1 MRNRPVVTRGARL
14 FMAAVLLFTSALS
27 GQTARQDLA
36 RAAWLR
42 PLPEEPVDGSP
53 GHMGLALPATID
65 DHPTVLRWYHGLA
78 FVGMLAA
85 LSSQDKG
92 IRNEIQSG
100 REGTRDDIARTVRH
114 LGQPEVYA
122 TVALGTVATGL
133 ISGNPRLTRAGARIS
148 SGIALGGVVST
159 LIKLSVGRRRPFSA
173 ADQYTFGPFSKAD
186 ASFPSGHTMTAF
198 ALVTGV
204 SDEVHSLP
212 VSIALYTLATGVGW
226 SRMNDNKHW
235 LTDVVAGAAIGVT
248 SAKIMNGHW
257 RVFGISAPRVLL
269 EPKGGAGLAWSASF

>member
-1 MRNRPVVTRGARL
+1 MRNRLKVTRGA
-14 FMAAVLLFTSALS
+14 LLCLAPVIVSVPPLS
-27 GQTARQDLA
+27 GQVAHQDLA
-36 RAAWLR
+36 RIGWVR
-42 PLPEEPVDGSP
+42 PREFDSAEMSDPGS
-53 GHMGLALPATID
+53 LAGLPATVD
-65 DHPTVLRWYHGLA
+65 DHPTVIRWYHGLA
-78 FVGMLAA
+78 FAGMVAA
-85 LSSQDKG
+85 LSTQDKG
-92 IRNEIQSG
+92 LRTEFQNARSSS
-100 REGTRDDIARTVRH
+100 TDDFAKAIRH

-133 ISGNPRLTRAGARIS
+133 ISGNSKITRAGARIT

-159 LIKLSVGRRRPFSA
+159 LIKFSVGRRRPFSA

-198 ALVTGV
+198 ALATGV

-212 VSIALYTLATGVGW
+212 VSITMYTLATGVGW

-235 LTDVVAGAAIGVT
+235 LSDVVVGAAIGIT

-269 EPKGGAGLAWSASF
+269 EPGRGAGLAWAASF